1 MSLLSRPKNSKD
13 SCYQKITPQSAN
25 WDFVGFEAHEL
36 KEDEE
41 LNWED
46 KSNECCLV
54 VLSGIA
60 NISVEEIEFNN
71 IGERMSVFDDIN
83 PHAVY
88 VPNNKKIKVTALTQ
102 LELAIAIAPGFNNF
116 PARHIKPSEMSSEV
130 RGEGSNQRFICNI
143 LPEQDEADSLLVVE
157 VKTPSG
163 NWSSYPP
170 HKHDSDNIPVETYL
184 EETYYHRIYPPQG
197 FVFQRVYTDDLSID
211 ETMAVED
218 KCVVLVPKG
227 YHPVGAPHGYDS
239 YYLNV
244 MAGPKRQWIF
254 NNHPDHEWMLEQ

>member
-88 VPNNKKIKVTALTQ
+88 VPNNKKIKADLLVIGAGAGGLSVAAGAAQLGVKVVQ
-102 LELAIAIAPGFNNF
+102 LEGDKMGGDCLNYGCVPSKALIAF
-116 PARHIKPSEMSSEV
+116 
-130 RGEGSNQRFICNI
+130 SNQKKPKQFV
-143 LPEQDEADSLLVVE
+143 EAMSFVGE
-157 VKTPSG
+157 AIKEIEP
-163 NWSSYPP
+163 
-170 HKHDSDNIPVETYL
+170 HDS
-184 EETYYHRIYPPQG
+184 
-197 FVFQRVYTDDLSID
+197 
-211 ETMAVED
+211 
-218 KCVVLVPKG
+218 
-227 YHPVGAPHGYDS
+227 
-239 YYLNV
+239 
-244 MAGPKRQWIF
+244 
-254 NNHPDHEWMLEQ
+254 